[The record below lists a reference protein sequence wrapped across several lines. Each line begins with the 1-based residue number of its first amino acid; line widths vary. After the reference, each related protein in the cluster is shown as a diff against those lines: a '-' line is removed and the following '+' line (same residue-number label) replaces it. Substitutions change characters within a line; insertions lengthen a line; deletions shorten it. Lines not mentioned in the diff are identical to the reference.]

1 MTRLSRLLELTRL
14 NKLSRR
20 ELIVAGSAA
29 GAVLLIGGGIVAVAW
44 PSDSSSSKPPASAGP
59 SIPVVPP
66 EPSIPDITDDPTDP
80 PSTPATTGPTD
91 TKSPDEPDD
100 EGNDDGKRKP
110 ADAPLIANAAPAG
123 QGPLPNSAPV
133 SCPEATVTVTDTK
146 SLEEALAKATP
157 GASIALEDGKYTG
170 KFVTQA
176 SGTAEQ
182 PIWLCGGAGAV
193 LDGDSVKG
201 GYVLHLNKA
210 KYWRLVGFTV
220 TNGQKG
226 VMADTTVGSVVQ
238 GLTVHDIGD
247 EAIHLRANSTDN
259 VVLNNTISKTGLRRD
274 KFGEGVYIGSAVSNW
289 CTTNDCQPD
298 RSDRNV
304 VKGNKMS
311 EVTSEAIDIK
321 EGTTGG
327 LLEGN
332 TFDGSGLKGA
342 DSWVDVKGNNYLIKG
357 NMGTKSTQDGF
368 QTHQILKGWGDHN
381 VFTGNIATVD
391 GPGLAIALRQPASNV
406 VACDNK
412 FTAAGEG
419 LSNIP
424 CR

>member
-1 MTRLSRLLELTRL
+1 MIRLSRLLELTRL

-20 ELIVAGSAA
+20 ELIIAGSAA
-29 GAVLLIGGGIVAVAW
+29 GAVLLVGGGIVAAAW
-44 PSDSSSSKPPASAGP
+44 PSDPAAAPPPTAGA

-66 EPSIPDITDDPTDP
+66 EPSIPEITDDPANP
-80 PSTPATTGPTD
+80 PSTPESTSPTD
-91 TKSPDEPDD
+91 TQSPDDPDD
-100 EGNDDGKRKP
+100 SDGKDDGKRKP
-110 ADAPLIANAAPAG
+110 ADAPLIANAAAAG
-123 QGPLPNSAPV
+123 QGPLPNSTAV
-133 SCPEATVTVTDTK
+133 TCPEATVTVTDTK

-176 SGTAEQ
+176 SGTADQ

-193 LDGDSVKG
+193 LDGDGVKG
-201 GYVLHLNKA
+201 GYVFHLNKA

-226 VMADTTVGSVVQ
+226 VMADTTVGSIVQ

-259 VVLNNTISKTGLRRD
+259 VVLDNTISKTGLRRD

-289 CTTNDCQPD
+289 CTTNNCQPD

-311 EVTSEAIDIK
+311 QVTSEAVDIK

-332 TFDGSGLKGA
+332 TFDGSALKGA
-342 DSWVDVKGNNYLIKG
+342 DSWVDVKGNNWLIKG
-357 NMGTKSTQDGF
+357 NSGMKSTQDGF

-391 GPGLAIALRQPASNV
+391 GPGLAFALRQPASNV

>member
-1 MTRLSRLLELTRL
+1 MTRPTWLTRL
-14 NKLSRR
+14 TRR
-20 ELIVAGSAA
+20 ELIIAGSAA
-29 GAVLLIGGGIVAVAW
+29 VAVLLVGGGIVAAAW
-44 PSDSSSSKPPASAGP
+44 PDSPDTSQRTSGTP
-59 SIPVVPP
+59 SIPTVPP
-66 EPSIPDITDDPTDP
+66 EPSIPTITDDPSDS
-80 PSTPATTGPTD
+80 PSTTET
-91 TKSPDEPDD
+91 PDD
-100 EGNDDGKRKP
+100 PASPEEEGNDDKRKP
-110 ADAPLIANAAPAG
+110 ADAPLLANAPAPG
-123 QGPLPNSAPV
+123 QGPLPNSSPV
-133 SCPEATVTVTDTK
+133 SCPGASVTVSDTK
-146 SLEEALAKATP
+146 SLEEALSKASP
-157 GASIALEDGKYTG
+157 GTSIALQDGKYTG

-193 LDGDSVKG
+193 LDGDNPRG

-226 VMADTTVGSVVQ
+226 VMADTTVGSVIQ

-247 EAIHLRANSTDN
+247 EAIHLRSNSTDN
-259 VVLNNTISKTGLRRD
+259 VVLDNTIRKTGLRRD

-304 VKGNKMS
+304 VKGNKIS
-311 EVTSEAIDIK
+311 ETSSEAIDIK

-327 LLEGN
+327 LVEGN
-332 TFDGSGLKGA
+332 SFDGSAIKGA
-342 DSWVDVKGNNYLIKG
+342 DSWVDVKGNNWLIKG
-357 NMGTKSTQDGF
+357 NTGTKSPLDGF

-381 VFTGNIATVD
+381 LFTGNVATVD
-391 GPGLAIALRQPASNV
+391 GPGLAFAFRPAVANT

-412 FTAAGEG
+412 MTGAGEG

>member
-20 ELIVAGSAA
+20 ELIIAGSAA
-29 GAVLLIGGGIVAVAW
+29 GAVLLVGGGIVAAAW
-44 PSDSSSSKPPASAGP
+44 PDDHTSAPLPSVGP

-66 EPSIPDITDDPTDP
+66 EPSIPDITDEPSDPA
-80 PSTPATTGPTD
+80 STPATQPTESE
-91 TKSPDEPDD
+91 SPDDSGD
-100 EGNDDGKRKP
+100 GEGGDGKKKP
-110 ADAPLIANAAPAG
+110 EDAPVIANAAAAG
-123 QGPLPNSAPV
+123 QGPLPNSSAV
-133 SCPEATVTVTDTK
+133 TCPQATVTVQDTK
-146 SLEEALAKATP
+146 SLEEALSKAAP
-157 GASIALEDGKYTG
+157 GTSIALEDGTYTG

-176 SGTAEQ
+176 SGTAAQ

-193 LDGDSVKG
+193 LDGDGIKG
-201 GYVLHLNKA
+201 GYVFHLNKA

-259 VVLNNTISKTGLRRD
+259 VVLNNTISKTGQRRD

-289 CTTNDCQPD
+289 CTTNNCQPD

-311 EVTSEAIDIK
+311 QVTSEAVDIK

-327 LLEGN
+327 LVEGN
-332 TFDGSGLKGA
+332 TFDGSALSGA
-342 DSWVDVKGNNYLIKG
+342 DSWVDVKGNNWLIKG
-357 NMGTKSTQDGF
+357 NSGTKSTLDGF

-391 GPGLAIALRQPASNV
+391 GPGLAFALRQPASNV

-412 FTAAGEG
+412 FTGAGEG

-424 CR
+424 CK

>member
-20 ELIVAGSAA
+20 ELIIAGSAA
-29 GAVLLIGGGIVAVAW
+29 GAVLLVGGGIVAVAW
-44 PSDSSSSKPPASAGP
+44 PDNHVSAPLPTVGP
-59 SIPVVPP
+59 SIPSVPP
-66 EPSIPDITDDPTDP
+66 EPSIPDITDEPSDPAS
-80 PSTPATTGPTD
+80 STPTTAPSESE
-91 TKSPDEPDD
+91 SPVDS
-100 EGNDDGKRKP
+100 GDGDGSSKKKP
-110 ADAPLIANAAPAG
+110 ADAPLIANAAAAG
-123 QGPLPNSAPV
+123 QGPLPDASAV
-133 SCPEATVTVTDTK
+133 TCPEATVTVQDTK
-146 SLEEALAKATP
+146 SLEEALSKAAP
-157 GASIALEDGKYTG
+157 GSSIALEDGTYTG
-170 KFVTQA
+170 KFVAQA
-176 SGTAEQ
+176 SGTAAQ

-193 LDGDSVKG
+193 LDGDGIKG
-201 GYVLHLNKA
+201 GYVFHLNKA

-226 VMADTTVGSVVQ
+226 VVADTTVGSVIQ

-259 VVLNNTISKTGLRRD
+259 VVLNNTISKTGQRRD

-289 CTTNDCQPD
+289 CTTNNCQPD

-311 EVTSEAIDIK
+311 QVTSEAVDIK

-327 LLEGN
+327 LVEGN
-332 TFDGSGLKGA
+332 TFDGSALSGA
-342 DSWVDVKGNNYLIKG
+342 DSWVDVKGNNWLIKG
-357 NMGTKSTQDGF
+357 NSGTKSTLDGF

-391 GPGLAIALRQPASNV
+391 GPGLAFALRQPAGNV

>member
-14 NKLSRR
+14 NKLTRR
-20 ELIVAGSAA
+20 ELIIAGSAA
-29 GAVLLIGGGIVAVAW
+29 GAVLLVGGGIVAAAW
-44 PSDSSSSKPPASAGP
+44 PDNTSSPLPTAGP

-66 EPSIPDITDDPTDP
+66 EPSIPTITDEPTDP
-80 PSTPATTGPTD
+80 AGSPSTTGPTAAE
-91 TKSPDEPDD
+91 SP
-100 EGNDDGKRKP
+100 EGEEEEGKNGKRKP
-110 ADAPLIANAAPAG
+110 AEAPVLANAPAAG
-123 QGPLPNSAPV
+123 QGPLPNSAV
-133 SCPEATVTVTDTK
+133 VTCPGATVTVTDSK
-146 SLEEALAKATP
+146 SLEEALTKAAP
-157 GASIALEDGKYTG
+157 GTSIALGDGRYPG
-170 KFVTQA
+170 KFVTEK

-193 LDGDSVKG
+193 LDGENIKG
-201 GYVLHLNKA
+201 GYVLHLKKA

-226 VMADTTVGSVVQ
+226 VMADTTVGSVIQ

-289 CTTNDCQPD
+289 CTVNDCQPD

-311 EVTSEAIDIK
+311 QTSSEAIDVK

-327 LLEGN
+327 LVEGN
-332 TFDGSGLKGA
+332 TFDGSALTGA
-342 DSWVDVKGNNYLIKG
+342 DSWVDIKGNNWLIRG
-357 NMGTKSTQDGF
+357 NSGVKSVQDGF
-368 QTHQILKGWGDHN
+368 QTHQILKNWGDHN
-381 VFTGNIATVD
+381 LFTGNVATVD
-391 GPGLAIALRQPASNV
+391 GPGLAFALRPAVANV

-412 FTAAGEG
+412 FTGAGEG
-419 LSNIP
+419 LSNVP